1 LRPAVSLLLRAAS
14 VISVILD
21 QQRRE
26 YIHRHAS
33 VQHRVVPTAVVE
45 AIAAVV
51 PGAKIEAAWP
61 DWNSTDS
68 TTTWTC
74 WIVTPK
80 ILGHVRVE
88 YGRALYDED
97 ADREHKLTPA
107 SQSAWLRPLTDV
119 IQLRWGAV
127 HGAQAQQETYY
138 PAEPITVTF
147 SDGETTI
154 PDGDFP
160 VEQAP
165 TAGRFLTALRKGVGF

>member
-1 LRPAVSLLLRAAS
+1 

-26 YIHRHAS
+26 YIYRHAS
-33 VQHRVVPTAVVE
+33 IPQRGVPTAVVE

-51 PGAKIEAAWP
+51 PDAKIEAAWP

-80 ILGHVRVE
+80 TLGHVRVE
-88 YGRALYDED
+88 YGSALYDEH
-97 ADREHKLTPA
+97 ADNQHKLAPS

-119 IQLRWGAV
+119 IQLQWGAI
-127 HGAQAQQETYY
+127 HEAHAQPETYY

-147 SDGETTI
+147 SDGKITI
-154 PDGDFP
+154 PEGDFP
-160 VEQAP
+160 VEQGP
-165 TAGRFLTALRKGVGF
+165 TAGKLLSAIRKGLDF